1 MAMKK
6 FSYPYGKTHKEFEIP
21 EEQILA
27 EIKIK
32 KMPVLPDVKAAV
44 LEAIRNPINSKPLRE
59 IVQPG
64 QTVAFIAND
73 PTRVARTYAFLPILV
88 EELNS
93 IGVPDEDMC
102 VVFALGTHRN
112 MSYEEM
118 VEAIGED
125 LAGRLK
131 MYNSNAKEDTFIEV
145 GRTSRGTR
153 VAFNEKVMKADHIIC
168 TGSIVHHFF
177 AGFGGGR
184 KAMFPGVAAHD
195 TIRHNHSLMLQEGAV
210 IGKLDG
216 NPVSEDQVEGV
227 SMHPPS
233 FLINAVLDD
242 EKNFLR
248 FYAGHWYDAWR
259 EACVF
264 VDEVYGVPIE
274 QEADIV
280 IATCGGYPKDINI
293 YQAQKTMDNAWCAVR
308 QGGVVIM
315 VAECIEGSG
324 SATFE
329 NTMDTYKTPAGVAEH
344 VRHNFE
350 IGIHKAFAVSR
361 LTNKATFIFVSSL
374 DKELAEKAL
383 FVPAGCVQEAIEKAK
398 QILNKENPDI
408 ILMPQGG
415 LTVPILKK

>member
-1 MAMKK
+1 MASKT
-6 FSYPYGKTHKEFEIP
+6 FSYPYGKTHKEFELP

-32 KMPVLPDVKAAV
+32 KIPAVTDVKTAV

-59 IVQPG
+59 IVKAG

-88 EELNS
+88 EDLNS
-93 IGVPDEDMC
+93 IGVQDEDMR
-102 VVFALGTHRN
+102 VVFALGTHRD
-112 MSYEEM
+112 MSYAEM

-131 MYNSNAKEDTFIEV
+131 MYNSNAKNDTFVEV
-145 GRTSRGTR
+145 GTTSRGTR
-153 VAFNEKVMKADHIIC
+153 VAFNEKVMEVDHIIC

-184 KAMFPGVAAHD
+184 KAMFPGVAAHE
-195 TIRHNHSLMLQEGAV
+195 TIRENHSLMLQEGAV

-227 SMHPPS
+227 SMHQPS

-264 VDEVYGVPIE
+264 VDEVYGVPIT

-308 QGGVVIM
+308 DGGVVIM
-315 VAECIEGSG
+315 LAECIEGSG

-329 NTMDTYKTPAGVAEH
+329 KTMDTYKTPEGVAEH
-344 VRHNFE
+344 VRQNFE

-361 LTNKATFIFVSSL
+361 LTKKATFIFVSSL
-374 DKELAEKAL
+374 EPALAEKAL
-383 FVPAGCVQEAIEKAK
+383 FVAASDVNQAIEKAK
-398 QILNKENPDI
+398 TILQNQAPKI

>member
-1 MAMKK
+1 MALKK
-6 FSYPYGKTHKEFEIP
+6 FSYPYGKTQKEFEIP
-21 EEQILA
+21 EEQIVT

-32 KMPVLPDVKAAV
+32 KIPPLTDVKAAV

-59 IVQPG
+59 IVKPG

-73 PTRVARTYAFLPILV
+73 PTRVARTYAFLPYLV

-93 IGVPDEDMC
+93 IGVPDEDMRI
-102 VVFALGTHRN
+102 VFALGTHRD
-112 MSYEEM
+112 MTFEEM
-118 VEAIGED
+118 VEAVGED
-125 LAGRLK
+125 MAGRLK
-131 MYNSNAKEDTFIEV
+131 MYNSNAKQDTFIEV
-145 GRTSRGTR
+145 GTTKRGTR
-153 VAFNEKVMKADHIIC
+153 VAFNEKVMEVDHIIC

-184 KAMFPGVAAHD
+184 KAMLPGVAAHD
-195 TIRHNHSLMLQEGAV
+195 TIRKNHSLMLTEGAV

-216 NPVSEDQVEGV
+216 NPVSEDQIEGV
-227 SMHPPS
+227 RMHPPS

-242 EKNFLR
+242 QKNFLR
-248 FYAGHWYDAWR
+248 FYAGDWYDAWR

-274 QEADIV
+274 KEADIV

-293 YQAQKTMDNAWCAVR
+293 YQSQKTMDNAWCAVR

-324 SATFE
+324 SGVFE
-329 NTMDTYKTPAGVAEH
+329 KTMDEYKTPAGVAEH
-344 VRHNFE
+344 VKQNFE

-374 DKELAEKAL
+374 NKELAEKAL
-383 FVPAGCVQEAIEKAK
+383 FVPASCVNEAIEKAK
-398 QILNKENPDI
+398 EILKNDNPSI